1 MNNYDLIRQLILS
14 INKIDGNY
22 YQAAKKMGINEN
34 TLSLLY
40 ALGDEQPHSQKQI
53 CEEWLIPKTTI
64 NTIVKELIQKNYLTL
79 IHKEHS
85 REKEII
91 LTKDGALYASSI
103 LNTIYTCEEEAM
115 RKTLQKYS
123 PEFIEAFKFFT
134 DSLEEELADKIVR
147 KD

>member
-64 NTIVKELIQKNYLTL
+64 NTIVKELIQKNYITL

-85 REKEII
+85 REKEIV
-91 LTKDGALYASSI
+91 LTREGALYASTI
-103 LNTIYTCEEEAM
+103 LNTIYMCEEEAL
-115 RKTLQKYS
+115 RKTLEKYS
-123 PEFIEAFKFFT
+123 SEFIEAFSFFT
-134 DSLEEELADKIVR
+134 DNLKEELENKIIR